1 MHTALTS
8 RAIAAPPRGAK
19 AHRRR
24 RMRGAGTTARASSSG
39 RTGDDDAPDRSSSS
53 SRSRNDGGFTRRAA
67 LAGYAL
73 SPAAL
78 SFLAAA
84 PPSAHAKL
92 DIIYDGELQT
102 AYTFPVQLQ
111 VIALRGSVASQ
122 WEGEFNK
129 TMLGKGKASV
139 TTAISPGEM
148 FDELLRTAP
157 PPSFPGGYISPAD
170 YIAGKRPPPGVP
182 PPPPPPSNKDK
193 KKSKGAP
200 KYLKA
205 DVVSVGDEF
214 LAAAVTRG
222 LVLPLDPSVVQ
233 NEWYAR
239 LPYAWRELA
248 TRDPRTGY
256 PSAPAP
262 PAPPGRYPNTTA
274 VVYTNGDPDQTAKPA
289 MYGVPYRWGCTLI
302 AYRKDKLPASL
313 RERPPRDWDDL
324 WRPEFK
330 RRVGMGSG
338 PRQML
343 TAALRAEGMSAN
355 ADGWGGGGNVRAR
368 LESLRREQLLIQDDV
383 QYLQA
388 LGNGDAWIAVGNS
401 DDVLSMARKSSLI
414 GVVVPMSGTTLF
426 ADVWCVP
433 ASAARK
439 PGGVSPLTNQWF
451 DYTTQP
457 ARVNLRVGLRGGVSP
472 IVFDGGGIDYASIG
486 MNGPTGGFV
495 DYDAAGDKNGTRGM
509 GAKIKDFLSRD
520 EKNRGGE
527 IMQGGMPPDEVWARS
542 EFLYPLSPRIKDQY
556 NELMREWA
564 AEASTRKPSGWSTL
578 KIF

>member
-1 MHTALTS
+1 MLTALTS

-262 PAPPGRYPNTTA
+262 PAPPVDTQTPPPSCTRTETPTKRPNRRCTA
-274 VVYTNGDPDQTAKPA
+274 CRT
-289 MYGVPYRWGCTLI
+289 
-302 AYRKDKLPASL
+302 
-313 RERPPRDWDDL
+313 
-324 WRPEFK
+324 
-330 RRVGMGSG
+330 
-338 PRQML
+338 
-343 TAALRAEGMSAN
+343 
-355 ADGWGGGGNVRAR
+355 GGGAR
-368 LESLRREQLLIQDDV
+368 
-383 QYLQA
+383 
-388 LGNGDAWIAVGNS
+388 
-401 DDVLSMARKSSLI
+401 
-414 GVVVPMSGTTLF
+414 
-426 ADVWCVP
+426 
-433 ASAARK
+433 
-439 PGGVSPLTNQWF
+439 
-451 DYTTQP
+451 
-457 ARVNLRVGLRGGVSP
+457 
-472 IVFDGGGIDYASIG
+472 
-486 MNGPTGGFV
+486 
-495 DYDAAGDKNGTRGM
+495 
-509 GAKIKDFLSRD
+509 
-520 EKNRGGE
+520 
-527 IMQGGMPPDEVWARS
+527 
-542 EFLYPLSPRIKDQY
+542 
-556 NELMREWA
+556 
-564 AEASTRKPSGWSTL
+564 
-578 KIF
+578 